1 MSRILHP
8 RMALQTPVRCA
19 SAAAAWARRLA
30 PAALLLAHA
39 AAQAQAATK
48 PLEGPSFTP
57 MVLALV
63 FVLGLMGAAVWILRR
78 TGLAPRTGTSHLKV
92 VSQLAL
98 GPRERVVIVEAGDRW
113 LLLGVGAGG
122 ISRLGTLPKSASADA
137 EAPAASFGALLGKLR
152 GGTQ

>member
-1 MSRILHP
+1 MSTPP
-8 RMALQTPVRCA
+8 RMAGRR
-19 SAAAAWARRLA
+19 AAARAGTRARRLA
-30 PAALLLAHA
+30 PAALLLLQATA
-39 AAQAQAATK
+39 LAQAAPK
-48 PLEGPSFTP
+48 PVEGPSFTP

-78 TGLAPRTGTSHLKV
+78 AGIAPRTGTGHLKI

-122 ISRLGTLPKSASADA
+122 ISRLGTMARTQ
-137 EAPAASFGALLGKLR
+137 APAAEPPAANFGALLDRLR
-152 GGTQ
+152 GGSQ

>member
-1 MSRILHP
+1 MPMVSFP
-8 RMALQTPVRCA
+8 RLPVRH
-19 SAAAAWARRLA
+19 AAMPAGTLARRLA
-30 PAALLLAHA
+30 PAALLLVQAGA
-39 AAQAQAATK
+39 LAQAAPK
-48 PLEGPSFTP
+48 PIEGPSFTP

-78 TGLAPRTGTSHLKV
+78 AGIAPRTGTGHLKI

-122 ISRLGTLPKSASADA
+122 ISRLGTMARAEPTAA
-137 EAPAASFGALLGKLR
+137 EAPPANFGALLGRLR
-152 GGTQ
+152 GGAQ